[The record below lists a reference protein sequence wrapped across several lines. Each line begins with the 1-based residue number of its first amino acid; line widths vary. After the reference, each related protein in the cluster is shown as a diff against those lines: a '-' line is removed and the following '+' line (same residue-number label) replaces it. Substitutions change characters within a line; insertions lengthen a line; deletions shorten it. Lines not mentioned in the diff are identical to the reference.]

1 MEYSSGFQIRA
12 HHFFHA
18 ADARE
23 FHELVNI
30 GSFPASIEPQGF
42 EDRIEPEL
50 IPILEAV
57 GQRLFRTVDAKPD
70 AIHLVRFDAFRERAA
85 CKPKHAERRML
96 ESRRLGTARQRNV
109 DFMRNLGGNL
119 VVSEG
124 RDEAD
129 HSGGNLQRDGYE
141 VGIAE
146 RGEVCQTVEAATKL
160 FDDALVAHVVQCAR
174 MDSSTQRGASP
185 KKATLLAKKPPLSCE
200 GCC

>member
-1 MEYSSGFQIRA
+1 
-12 HHFFHA
+12 
-18 ADARE
+18 
-23 FHELVNI
+23 
-30 GSFPASIEPQGF
+30 
-42 EDRIEPEL
+42 
-50 IPILEAV
+50 
-57 GQRLFRTVDAKPD
+57 
-70 AIHLVRFDAFRERAA
+70 
-85 CKPKHAERRML
+85 ML

-146 RGEVCQTVEAATKL
+146 RREVCQTVEAATKL

-174 MDSSTQRGASP
+174 VDSSTQRGTGAEQTATSAEGSFFLFEGMDNITSNYSIYAGILILASSQA
-185 KKATLLAKKPPLSCE
+185 KSLAGISDLT
-200 GCC
+200 